1 MCYRKPGP
9 RCSPHARV
17 SYLRARADFQ
27 KDGSEKKEARMKK
40 AFKTY
45 MATPEGIALIKKSAE
60 NETDPEK
67 KNQLLAQ
74 AEKANQSMM
83 DSIQRYKV
91 SKGNSS
97 TESKVE
103 EPHMEPHLPYGT
115 LSNMEEAFNKDEGE
129 RKAREEEESQEE
141 YQRRSDEKR
150 ADAETVV
157 KALRHKR
164 QNRIIRDDVKDND
177 TIRTYERKYN
187 MEAGELS

>member
-1 MCYRKPGP
+1 MCYPKPGP
-9 RCSPHARV
+9 RCSPHAKA

-74 AEKANQSMM
+74 AEKANQSMR

-103 EPHMEPHLPYGT
+103 EPHMEDGT

-150 ADAETVV
+150 ADAEAVV
-157 KALRHKR
+157 KALRRKR
-164 QNRIIRDDVKDND
+164 QNRVIRDDIKDND
-177 TIRTYERKYN
+177 TIRTYERKYHL
-187 MEAGELS
+187 GFGKLS